1 MVQKCVEQKSPSTGG
16 VAIELGKCA
25 GFHPCWE
32 RLMISSG
39 DGRLG
44 IFVSKQTP
52 NVRCYGTAAV
62 PAIVDSCQSIMDGMD
77 VSKTMRTFRT
87 GGVGVDV
94 ELPYTWHSGQ
104 QVAPKGSA
112 SFAP

>member
-1 MVQKCVEQKSPSTGG
+1 
-16 VAIELGKCA
+16 
-25 GFHPCWE
+25 
-32 RLMISSG
+32 MISSG
-39 DGRLG
+39 DGKLG
-44 IFVSKQTP
+44 IYVSKQTP

-62 PAIVDSCQSIMDGMD
+62 PGIVNSCQSIMDGMD
-77 VSKTMRTFRT
+77 VSKNVRTFGT

-112 SFAP
+112 SLIP